1 LGNKSIAGGGGF
13 TVSIGWKGDHMQTT
27 SNELVHVEYTGNSG
41 NSTIGGGSPLQKIN
55 AFKITRLSV
64 SGFKCFSG
72 EQVFDFGDITFITGD
87 NHVGK
92 TSIADAIAFAFCGRL
107 FSGAVAPDRL
117 YSDGQTS
124 LRVSLGL
131 VDETGTAHELNR
143 ERKKDKVSIAFDG
156 YNVRQ
161 KDLDVIFGEPDVFLS
176 ILNPVFFIEYLG
188 NDGQALL
195 QKYLPLVKHEAVL
208 KRLTEHQRILLENES
223 LLSPETY
230 IGNQREA
237 LKGFKDGLIAL
248 DGQKALL
255 MTQAQDGRKD
265 LAILEQRKNEL
276 SGKIGA
282 LRQKREEGANLSELK
297 QQYTD
302 ILLRIDETS
311 ADKPDKP
318 DTAQLDLNIRRATVA
333 LEDTL
338 KKQYESKYA
347 AEIENI
353 QAELQLARQ
362 EYRKKEVA
370 HHNVRAGVECP
381 VCCRPITEDVL
392 ETTRNGIDRSM
403 KALVQQGVEKNTQF
417 AQLRELEQ
425 KAKDVFEQWKIE
437 DTEKQQQRIAQLQK
451 RRDEL
456 LSGDGAA
463 LSELLKQRQVLEE
476 ALDLGGLTVEEKMS
490 LDALE
495 AEMQGV
501 SSDYEARKALCER
514 PAPDID
520 GKAKQLEEL
529 IRKKEDLIAA
539 ALDYLGA
546 RNELTFRGLPLD
558 KVGFSLYDILK
569 TTGEVKNAFRFN
581 YEGRDYRKLSHS
593 ERISAGMEV
602 SELMKA
608 LTGRNYPVFVDDSES
623 VVTLAK
629 RPSGQVLLSR
639 VVGGVPL
646 TVMAQNQQPARQ
658 PEQEM
663 KKAS

>member
-1 LGNKSIAGGGGF
+1 
-13 TVSIGWKGDHMQTT
+13 M
-27 SNELVHVEYTGNSG
+27 
-41 NSTIGGGSPLQKIN
+41 QKIN
-55 AFKITRLSV
+55 AFKLTRLTV
-64 SGFKCFSG
+64 SGFKCFAG
-72 EQVFDFGDITFITGD
+72 EQVFDLGDITFITGD

-124 LRVSLGL
+124 LRVSLEL
-131 VDETGTAHELNR
+131 TDETGAAHKLTR
-143 ERKKDKVSIAFDG
+143 ERRKDKVSIAFDD

-161 KDLDVIFGEPDVFLS
+161 KDLDIIFGEPDVFLS

-195 QKYLPLVKHEAVL
+195 QKYLPLVEHEAVL
-208 KRLTEHQRILLENES
+208 KSLTEHQRTLLENES

-237 LKGFKDGLIAL
+237 LRELKDGLIAL

-255 MTQAQDGRKD
+255 MTQAQDGRQD
-265 LAILEQRKNEL
+265 LAILEQRKSIL
-276 SGKIGA
+276 SGKIDA
-282 LRQKREEGANLSELK
+282 LRQKREEGVNLAGLK

-302 ILLRIDETS
+302 VLLRLDELS

-318 DTAQLDLNIRRATVA
+318 STAQLDLNIRRATMA
-333 LEDTL
+333 LEETL
-338 KKQYESKYA
+338 KKQYESKYTG
-347 AEIENI
+347 EIEKI

-362 EYRKKEVA
+362 EYRKKEAA

-381 VCCRPITEDVL
+381 TCCRPITEEAL
-392 ETTRNGIDRSM
+392 EATREGIDRSM
-403 KALVQQGVEKNTQF
+403 KALVQQGVEKNTQLI
-417 AQLRELEQ
+417 QLRELDQ
-425 KAKDVFEQWKIE
+425 KAKDVFEQWKSE
-437 DTEKQQQRIAQLQK
+437 DVEKQQQRLAQLQK

-456 LSGDGAA
+456 LSGDGTAMA
-463 LSELLKQRQVLEE
+463 ELLKQRQNLEE
-476 ALDLGGLTVEEKMS
+476 AIDLGGLTVEEKVS

-495 AEMQGV
+495 AEMQTV
-501 SSDYEARKALCER
+501 NSDYEAMKALHER
-514 PAPDID
+514 PAPDIG
-520 GKAKQLEEL
+520 GKVKELEEL
-529 IRKKEDLIAA
+529 IRQKEDLIAA
-539 ALDYLGA
+539 ALDYLSA

-558 KVGFSLYDILK
+558 MVGFSLYDILK
-569 TTGEVKNAFRFN
+569 TTGEVKNAFRFT
-581 YEGRDYRKLSHS
+581 YDGRDYRKLSHS
-593 ERISAGMEV
+593 ERIFAGMEV
-602 SELMKA
+602 SELIKA

-639 VVGGVPL
+639 VVGGAPL
-646 TVMAQNQQPARQ
+646 TVTARNQQPVQQ
-658 PEQEM
+658 PEQEL

>member
-1 LGNKSIAGGGGF
+1 
-13 TVSIGWKGDHMQTT
+13 M
-27 SNELVHVEYTGNSG
+27 
-41 NSTIGGGSPLQKIN
+41 
-55 AFKITRLSV
+55 
-64 SGFKCFSG
+64 
-72 EQVFDFGDITFITGD
+72 
-87 NHVGK
+87 
-92 TSIADAIAFAFCGRL
+92 
-107 FSGAVAPDRL
+107 
-117 YSDGQTS
+117 
-124 LRVSLGL
+124 
-131 VDETGTAHELNR
+131 
-143 ERKKDKVSIAFDG
+143 
-156 YNVRQ
+156 
-161 KDLDVIFGEPDVFLS
+161 
-176 ILNPVFFIEYLG
+176 
-188 NDGQALL
+188 
-195 QKYLPLVKHEAVL
+195 
-208 KRLTEHQRILLENES
+208 
-223 LLSPETY
+223 TY

-248 DGQKALL
+248 EGQKALL
-255 MTQAQDGRKD
+255 MTQAQDGRKY
-265 LAILEQRKNEL
+265 LAILEHRKNEL

-282 LRQKREEGANLSELK
+282 LRQKHEEGANLSGLK

-302 ILLRIDETS
+302 ILLRIDETG

-362 EYRKKEVA
+362 EYRKKEAA

-392 ETTRNGIDRSM
+392 EATRNGIDRSM

-425 KAKDVFEQWKIE
+425 KAKDVFEQWKSE

-476 ALDLGGLTVEEKMS
+476 ALDLGGLTAEEKMS

-501 SSDYEARKALCER
+501 SSDYEAMKALCER
-514 PAPDID
+514 PVPDID
-520 GKAKQLEEL
+520 GKVKELEEL
-529 IRKKEDLIAA
+529 IRRKEDFISA

-558 KVGFSLYDILK
+558 QVGFSLFDILK
-569 TTGEVKNAFRFN
+569 TTGEVKNAFRFT

-593 ERISAGMEV
+593 ERIFAGMEV

-639 VVGGVPL
+639 VVGGAPL
-646 TVMAQNQQPARQ
+646 TVTAQNQQPTRQ